1 MGKIRAETFSGLLK
15 SDLIAQIFGS
25 LIIYVLG
32 VILVIAALLGFSFY
46 LWYLKNNNGQ
56 THSRLLNVL
65 NGYFSMSCMSGSLAI
80 FYSLQLSLQLDHGL
94 HQQEAYQWSVR
105 VSGAHLIAIS
115 ITFLLI
121 SVATI
126 LNHFKPNIYLE
137 ISVAWSHKVAIPAL
151 LCSFLLIDQ
160 VTHMSCDQTKKYIE
174 CRVDLVRKMVMIPCT
189 VASFLSHFLVLTD
202 DVFNLKESYNRLAGY
217 IRSLNA
223 VSPMTN
229 VDSIEEVVE
238 METQPPAPYNPSN
251 GVNQHAEFIS
261 LTTGFMTLC
270 LFNMLVLLI
279 SFITTMFKVKI
290 YKIQKIVKNKLDS
303 HQCQA

>member
-1 MGKIRAETFSGLLK
+1 
-15 SDLIAQIFGS
+15 
-25 LIIYVLG
+25 
-32 VILVIAALLGFSFY
+32 
-46 LWYLKNNNGQ
+46 
-56 THSRLLNVL
+56 
-65 NGYFSMSCMSGSLAI
+65 MSGSLAI
-80 FYSLQLSLQLDHGL
+80 FYSLQLNLQLHHGL

-126 LNHFKPNIYLE
+126 FNHFKPNIYLE
-137 ISVAWSHKVAIPAL
+137 ISVAWSHKVAIPVL

-160 VTHMSCDQTKKYIE
+160 VTHMSCNQTKEYIE

-189 VASFLSHFLVLTD
+189 VASFLSHFVVLTD
-202 DVFNLKESYNRLAGY
+202 DVFNLKDSYNRLAGY
-217 IRSLNA
+217 IRSLNL
-223 VSPMTN
+223 VSPVTN

-238 METQPPAPYNPSN
+238 METQPPPPYNPSN

-261 LTTGFMTLC
+261 LNTGFMTLC

-279 SFITTMFKVKI
+279 SFITTVFEVKI
-290 YKIQKIVKNKLDS
+290 
-303 HQCQA
+303 